1 MKNLLYMFIL
11 IVGLFLAGCEI
22 VNLEK
27 DTTKPVIV
35 LLGENPLSID
45 VGTTYAE
52 SGATATDDIDG
63 NITDKIVI
71 TSDLNTSNVG
81 DYTITY
87 DVNDSAGNAAK
98 TQKRI
103 VHVLQSDNNDSTR
116 IILNELKA
124 FPTAE
129 GAGAGASG
137 GRGGQVIYVTNR
149 DADGNGSL
157 KQALLTEGK
166 RTIVFAIGG
175 RFNIEEA
182 ITLGQRKVNTH
193 VQPHD
198 SFNEDFDKYSNFT
211 LAGQTANDKGG
222 VHLTNKGIDR
232 RHGEEAFSVAGQEN
246 MILRY
251 FDSRYNWQWFYI
263 TDKKEHI
270 PSLRFVDVNTMIIDH
285 VTSGWSSYGFIITN
299 YLLTPRK
306 VLGNITVQRSLVH
319 EGTMLPQA
327 IPALQHNHNVGMLLG
342 RAGHGG
348 DYDEWNMM
356 GEFTILKNAYIGVSH
371 RLPNI
376 AGSDA
381 AKFRIINNYSY
392 GFLGDSIQRLAR
404 TAGNSE
410 NDFINNVFQRTPYSP
425 EFSNSNLLLYDFGNF
440 MPIVNN
446 EILLNKPNY
455 YISGNLFLDPLENV
469 LDISMVIQDDPRQML
484 FRWKDTTDHH
494 YPRTNLTKE
503 DHHLILRDKP
513 TSSPYKVSVLAAEE
527 VKSNI
532 LDNVGGNIRFRED
545 GTTYIDDTIDAMYI
559 NEWAKNN
566 GGPKS
571 IDEYKGTTALGNSV
585 RFVYPQYS
593 TQPAVN
599 LDTYDTD
606 KDGIP
611 NTWEEAHNLSI
622 QEKNNATVRENREWH
637 IGSYTVINNAS
648 YTDLEMYLADIA
660 GDFHML
666 AREHK

>member
-1 MKNLLYMFIL
+1 MKNLFYIFIIL
-11 IVGLFLAGCEI
+11 GLFLTGCEEI
-22 VNLEK
+22 ILEE
-27 DTTKPVIV
+27 DTTNPVIT

-45 VGTTYAE
+45 VGINYTEPGVRAY
-52 SGATATDDIDG
+52 DDRDG
-63 NITDKIVI
+63 DITEKIVV
-71 TSDLNTSNVG
+71 TTDVNTSKVG
-81 DYTITY
+81 DYIITY
-87 DVNDSAGNAAK
+87 DVNDSAGNAAQ
-98 TQKRI
+98 TQQRV
-103 VHVLQSDNNDSTR
+103 VHVQQSDKNDSNI

-137 GRGGQVIYVTNR
+137 GRAGQVIYVTNR

-175 RFNIEEA
+175 RFNIEEE
-182 ITLGQRKVNTH
+182 ITLGQRKVNRRTN
-193 VQPHD
+193 D
-198 SFNEDFDKYSNFT
+198 SFNEDFDKYSHFT

-222 VHLTNKGIDR
+222 VHLANKGIDR

-270 PSLRFVDVNTMIIDH
+270 PTLRFVDVNNMIIDH

-306 VLGNITVQRSLVH
+306 ILGNITVQRSLIH
-319 EGTMLPQA
+319 EGTMIPQA

-342 RAGHGG
+342 RSGHGG

-356 GEFTILKNAYIGVSH
+356 GEFTIVKNAYIGVSH

-381 AKFRIINNYSY
+381 AKFRVINNYSY
-392 GFLGDSIQRLAR
+392 GFLGDSVERVAR

-425 EFSNSNLLLYDFGNF
+425 EFSNKNLLLYDFGNF

-446 EILLNKPNY
+446 EILLNSPNY
-455 YISGNLFLDPLENV
+455 YITGNIFLDPLENV
-469 LDISMVIQDDPRQML
+469 LDISNEIQDDPTQML
-484 FRWKDTTDHH
+484 FRWKDTTDHL

-503 DHHLILRDKP
+503 EHNLILRDTP
-513 TSSPYKVSVLAAEE
+513 TPSPYKVTILDADE
-527 VKSNI
+527 VKSNV
-532 LDNVGGNIRFRED
+532 LDNVGGNIRFKED
-545 GTTYIDDTIDAMYI
+545 ATTYIDDTIDEMYI

-566 GGPKS
+566 GGPK
-571 IDEYKGTTALGNSV
+571 DMAAYKGTTVVGNSV
-585 RFVYPQYS
+585 RFVYPDYS
-593 TQPAVN
+593 TQPAVD
-599 LDTYDTD
+599 LHIYDTD

-611 NTWEEAHNLSI
+611 NEWEEVHSLSI
-622 QEKNNATVRENREWH
+622 QEANNATVRVNREWH
-637 IGSYTVINNAS
+637 IGSYTVINNAG

-666 AREHK
+666 ANENK